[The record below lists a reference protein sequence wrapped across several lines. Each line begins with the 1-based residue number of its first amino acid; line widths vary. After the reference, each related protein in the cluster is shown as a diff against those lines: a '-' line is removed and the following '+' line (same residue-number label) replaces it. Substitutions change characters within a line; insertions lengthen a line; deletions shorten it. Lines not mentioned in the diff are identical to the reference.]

1 MLHVFAVLAAA
12 LLFGTTGTSMA
23 LGPDDTTPLSVGA
36 VRLVIGGTGLAVIAF
51 VLARRH
57 ARQAAVGPAP
67 RLGIRPLALMVLTG
81 FCLALYQP
89 LFFLG
94 TERNGV
100 AVGTV
105 VALGSAPILAGL
117 LEWVLTR
124 RVPTTTWMLATALAT
139 VGVVL
144 LGFGGEAPTAGG
156 GGGTDPIGLLASVGA
171 GATFAVIAN
180 TQRRLLDEGWDP
192 FTVVGAMGA
201 SSAVISAFVLPF
213 VDLSW
218 LATTAGLV
226 MALWLGLATIS
237 IAYVLFTWGLGGLT
251 AATAA
256 TLTLGEPLTAS
267 ILGIVVLGERL
278 SVLAIVGLVVLAA
291 RARAA
296 RVGVARSARPGA
308 VRGGGVTMPHI
319 EIRVDDLTGEATRA
333 LIAFHLDG
341 MHDTS
346 PPESVHALDI
356 DGLRHPS
363 ITFWSAWI
371 DGELAG
377 IGALK
382 AIDAERG
389 ELKSMRVDDRF
400 RGSGVGRALLR
411 HIIAEARER
420 GMTSLWLETGSPD
433 DFVPAQRLY
442 ESEGFTRCGPFE
454 GYTDD
459 PFSVFMTRTL

>member
-1 MLHVFAVLAAA
+1 MLHVLAVLAAA

-36 VRLVIGGTGLAVIAF
+36 VRLVIGGTGLAIIAF

-57 ARQAAVGPAP
+57 ARHATHPAP
-67 RLGIRPLALMVLTG
+67 PPGIRPIALMVLTG

-124 RVPTTTWMLATALAT
+124 RVPSTTWMLATALAT

-144 LGFGGEAPTAGG
+144 LGFGGEAASSTD

-201 SSAVISAFVLPF
+201 SSAVISALVLPF

-218 LATTAGLV
+218 LTTAPGLA

-237 IAYVLFTWGLGGLT
+237 IAYVMFTWGLGGLT

-278 SVLAIVGLVVLAA
+278 SALAIIGLV
-291 RARAA
+291 
-296 RVGVARSARPGA
+296 
-308 VRGGGVTMPHI
+308 I
-319 EIRVDDLTGEATRA
+319 
-333 LIAFHLDG
+333 
-341 MHDTS
+341 
-346 PPESVHALDI
+346 
-356 DGLRHPS
+356 
-363 ITFWSAWI
+363 
-371 DGELAG
+371 LAG
-377 IGALK
+377 GL
-382 AIDAERG
+382 
-389 ELKSMRVDDRF
+389 
-400 RGSGVGRALLR
+400 ALL
-411 HIIAEARER
+411 A
-420 GMTSLWLETGSPD
+420 WGSRAPRD
-433 DFVPAQRLY
+433 PVPFAV
-442 ESEGFTRCGPFE
+442 EG
-454 GYTDD
+454 
-459 PFSVFMTRTL
+459 